1 MPQTVHAFLDKS
13 DKAKQLLNMDFGAG
27 RHISIWEN
35 AFDRVHYDAPIGHA
49 FSRYLA
55 GGQGTRRID
64 IEERVGW
71 PGAVCVLPEGHQ
83 SKWEINDPFRFVHL
97 YVPDDKLRGH
107 FARTHDCDSR
117 LLEVHE
123 LTLED
128 VPLLS
133 APLAAM
139 ARAAINDNILQADT
153 AFAELIAKLKPS
165 KLSVNGGLAPHHLRR
180 IDEWI
185 EAHIE
190 GTIRLKELAA
200 LIDLSEFHFHRM
212 FRASRGI
219 SPHTWIMARR
229 IARAK
234 DMLQD
239 HAIARIAAACGFSSQ
254 SHFTRAFKAETGMT
268 PAAYRQKLT

>member
-13 DKAKQLLNMDFGAG
+13 DNAKQLLNMDFGAG

-64 IEERVGW
+64 IQERVGW

-97 YVPDDKLRGH
+97 YVPDDQLRGH
-107 FARTHDCDSR
+107 FAQTHDCDSR

-128 VPLLS
+128 APLLS
-133 APLAAM
+133 APLAEM
-139 ARAAINDNILQADT
+139 ARAAINNNALYADA
-153 AFAELIAKLKPS
+153 AFAELIARLKPS
-165 KLSVNGGLAPHHLRR
+165 NIAVRGGLTPYQLRK
-180 IDEWI
+180 IDEWV
-185 EAHIE
+185 EAHLANP
-190 GTIRLKELAA
+190 IRLKDLAN
-200 LIDLSEFHFHRM
+200 LVGLSEFHFHRM
-212 FRASRGI
+212 FRASRGV
-219 SPHTWIMARR
+219 SPHTWIMSER
-229 IARAK
+229 IREAK
-234 DMLQD
+234 GLIKDYPLAD
-239 HAIARIAAACGFSSQ
+239 VAAACGFSSQ
-254 SHFTRAFKAETGMT
+254 SHFTRAFKSQTGMT
-268 PAAYRQKLT
+268 PAAYRQKRR